1 MHREFYFFLK
11 PAGHFVAK
19 YFLVILPFTQV
30 IDFVGAEVVAE
41 LVAIVDVVAETPEH
55 VAEQAIPW
63 LFDASPGLSA
73 DNEAYVLPETT
84 DVNADVAIAEIPD
97 VDIARRTVVAPFIGV
112 VFTNVIT
119 PEPSARRRPAGT
131 PPALFATST

>member
-1 MHREFYFFLK
+1 M
-11 PAGHFVAK
+11 
-19 YFLVILPFTQV
+19 
-30 IDFVGAEVVAE
+30 
-41 LVAIVDVVAETPEH
+41 
-55 VAEQAIPW
+55 
-63 LFDASPGLSA
+63 FDASPGLSA

-84 DVNADVAIAEIPD
+84 DVNAEVAIAEIPD